1 MTALEKI
8 GAGPGPADAAASAAA
23 AALPA
28 PASVTHLHLLAA
40 LNSKLKALPGG
51 SGPIRLCDMG
61 CGDGALLAYLATCL
75 PVLNPERSFEFY
87 GVDVADS
94 GVQAAGFFA
103 RTIARLDAAHPR
115 IDWPG
120 RLHLIASGDPWPFAD
135 GGIDIVI
142 SNQVLEHVVDHRH
155 FLAETWRVLADGG
168 LSLHLFPLIHY
179 FWEGHIHMPL
189 VHWVRQHHLI
199 RRYIK
204 LCSRLGMGSYRSH
217 KRGYGMSLDQY
228 AEEHADY
235 MTFMTNYL
243 SKRELLALCK
253 AARLRADFSYTPQ
266 FYWARL
272 RMMRRGRPRYAYRAP
287 RPIWDGFLFFFLK
300 RVSSITLF
308 LEKRQVYAR

>member
-1 MTALEKI
+1 MA
-8 GAGPGPADAAASAAA
+8 AGKTAA

-40 LNSKLKALPGG
+40 LNSKIKALPARA
-51 SGPIRLCDMG
+51 GPIRLCDMG
-61 CGDGALLAYLATCL
+61 CGEGGLLAYLASCL
-75 PVLNPERSFEFY
+75 PALNPDRAFEFH

-103 RTIARLDAAHPR
+103 RTIAGLDAAHPG
-115 IDWPG
+115 IDWPA
-120 RLHLIASGDPWPFAD
+120 RLHLIASRDPWPFAD
-135 GGIDIVI
+135 GGLDILV

-155 FLAETWRVLADGG
+155 FLAETRRVLADGG
-168 LSLHLFPLIHY
+168 ISLHLFPLIHY

-189 VHWVRQHHLI
+189 VHRVRQHHLI

-204 LCSRLGMGSYRSH
+204 LCSRLGMGSYRAH
-217 KRGYGMSLDQY
+217 KKAYGMSLDDY

-253 AARLRADFSYTPQ
+253 AAGLRADFSYTPQ

-272 RMMRRGRPRYAYRAP
+272 RMLRRGRPRYLYGEP
-287 RPIWDGFLFFFLK
+287 RPIRDSFLFFFLK
-300 RVSSITLF
+300 RISSITLF
-308 LEKRQVYAR
+308 LEKKHIYAR